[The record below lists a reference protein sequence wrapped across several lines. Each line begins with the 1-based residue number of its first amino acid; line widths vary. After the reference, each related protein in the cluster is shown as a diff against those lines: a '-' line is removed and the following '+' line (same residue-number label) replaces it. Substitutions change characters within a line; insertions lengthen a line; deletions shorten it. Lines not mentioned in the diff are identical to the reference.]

1 MRATVTMKLLNLVCV
16 ALLLAGSGHA
26 APVAAPNEGHPEAR
40 SADALGA
47 GRLAGSAA
55 AAPTHDTRAVFLHE
69 RDTIHHAHHGGMRR
83 AHRRAEPTW
92 EPYSGTILL
101 PHSEEE
107 TETVTMTKQ
116 GKKVTKTKMR
126 TTTDVVTKTKSVSPS
141 QWTSTAVIAAQFTLH
156 GQDGQSIDVV
166 PDSDRNKGVVSIVT
180 KTSPSEK
187 STTTSTTSS
196 SHHHKHST
204 KSDKTTTTSTS
215 KSSHSSK
222 SSPKSNSGSSSHSNS
237 HSGSKSCSDS
247 NSNASSRASD

>member
-156 GQDGQSIDVV
+156 GQDG
-166 PDSDRNKGVVSIVT
+166 PVSYT
-180 KTSPSEK
+180 HLTLP
-187 STTTSTTSS
+187 TT
-196 SHHHKHST
+196 
-204 KSDKTTTTSTS
+204 
-215 KSSHSSK
+215 
-222 SSPKSNSGSSSHSNS
+222 PYV
-237 HSGSKSCSDS
+237 
-247 NSNASSRASD
+247 